1 MPMNPSGQISSSL
14 KSRFSAWILMAMV
27 LATVVPFNLLHSHED
42 ETLSSKEVVAANNQN
57 STDHDS
63 CDHKV
68 HFAEEQEICFLCHF
82 SFVSVYKM
90 GSPLMLEELSAAQS
104 KFENTLYNNRYSFVA
119 IYAVL
124 NKGSPLA

>member
-1 MPMNPSGQISSSL
+1 MNSPNHISASF

-27 LATVVPFNLLHSHED
+27 LATVVPFNLLHSHEE
-42 ETLSSKEVVAANNQN
+42 ETASTGIVAPSTTQS
-57 STDHDS
+57 STDHAS

-82 SFVSVYKM
+82 SFVPVYKM
-90 GSPLMLEELSAAQS
+90 GAPLMLEELPTAISNL
-104 KFENTLYNNRYSFVA
+104 ENTLYNNRYSFIA

-124 NKGSPLA
+124 NKGSPLT